1 MERNPF
7 KVVVVTGVPGVGKTT
22 VISHLER
29 LAQAEGLRLKVVNF
43 GTYMLETA
51 LKEGLVRSRDEIR
64 RLPLRKQLEL
74 QALAARRI
82 VEDAAGSLGENGYLI
97 VDTHALVKTV
107 AGYWPGLPKHVL
119 DHLKPDMI
127 VVVEASPEEIVARQE
142 RDKTRYRAD
151 VGGVEGVKRLM
162 ENARAASF
170 ASAVHY
176 ASTVAIVENREG
188 KAEEAAR
195 QILEYMKSL

>member
-29 LAQAEGLRLKVVNF
+29 LAQAEGLKLKVVNF